1 MNPITME
8 RIGKM
13 EYYEPHWYSAEGAD
27 YKKQLEELQA
37 LTPSLNKKVADQ
49 ESKYNLS
56 LNTFN
61 TWRSSALECKRL
73 RDEKSSGI
81 GKNNA
86 CDINEL
92 DRRNRMWS
100 AWEKAKDDDFR
111 TLTTYKK
118 TLSDH
123 LGTIDK
129 VTKQAIES
137 TKADPKLQIEL
148 KNIEAKNKTERE
160 AIAAKAKTERD
171 ALKTQGELSL
181 KQSEMSSKNKK
192 LLITG
197 LIVIAVAGIGY
208 AIFKVVKK

>member
-37 LTPSLNKKVADQ
+37 LTPSLQKKVADQ
-49 ESKYNLS
+49 EAKYNTS
-56 LNTFN
+56 ANTYA
-61 TWRSSALECKRL
+61 TWRDSALECKRL
-73 RDEKSSGI
+73 RDEKSTGI

-86 CDINEL
+86 CHISEL
-92 DRRNRMWS
+92 DRRNKNWS
-100 AWEKAKDDDFR
+100 AWEKQKDQDFQ

-118 TLSDH
+118 TLADH
-123 LGTIDK
+123 LATIDK
-129 VTKQAIES
+129 VTKQAIEA
-137 TKADPKLQIEL
+137 TKADPKVQIEF
-148 KNIEAKNKTERE
+148 KNIEAQNKTQRE
-160 AIAAKAKTERD
+160 
-171 ALKTQGELSL
+171 ALKTQGALSL
-181 KQSEMSSKNKK
+181 KQAEMSSKNKK
-192 LLITG
+192 LIITG